1 MQIVAFKKGFAV
13 LVFVVLLIAGVQTSL
28 SQTSQQQERQVEN
41 KIPKHVPIEV
51 KLTKEK
57 EKNWK
62 DLKNENWAR
71 DFEVEITNRG
81 DKPIYALVVRLYF
94 DVPNGSED
102 YSSTDIAYGR
112 REINNSSFKATADD
126 VPIKPGESNRFTIQ
140 PESLRAWEY
149 GRRVKGYRLPTKVE
163 IALLSLSFGDGTG
176 LMGDR
181 MGTVVPVPVIRR
193 PTPE

>member
-71 DFEVEITNRG
+71 DFELEITNTG
-81 DKPIYALVVRLYF
+81 DKPIYALDLVLWF
-94 DVPNGSED
+94 DVPNEYQDELVTNITYHTPSIKNDRSIAAAED
-102 YSSTDIAYGR
+102 I
-112 REINNSSFKATADD
+112 
-126 VPIKPGESNRFTIQ
+126 PIKPGESKTFTIR
-140 PESLRAWEY
+140 PNSYLSWE
-149 GRRVKGYRLPTKVE
+149 K
-163 IALLSLSFGDGTG
+163 
-176 LMGDR
+176 
-181 MGTVVPVPVIRR
+181 
-193 PTPE
+193 